1 MILILIQLDPNWY
14 QRYWL
19 DEHPRQRASAAAS
32 ADRDRLALWPLL
44 LVAAIAVFIVWASDG
59 TSPPDGHM
67 ASRDLQTEI
76 TP

>member
-1 MILILIQLDPNWY
+1 MILIPFQVDPNWY

-44 LVAAIAVFIVWASDG
+44 LVVAIAVFIVWASDVSS
-59 TSPPDGHM
+59 TPDEHM
-67 ASRDLQTEI
+67 ASRNLQAEI
-76 TP
+76 AP